1 MTAVGRQLVRE
12 YRQRI
17 TAAPAQVFPLL
28 CPVREGDWAHGWA
41 KSCTLVYSASGVAE
55 PGCVF
60 VTSHPPLPDTTWIVT
75 RHDPGTGIVEFAR
88 VSPGVEAVTLSIA
101 VQPEGN
107 GSAVAI
113 RYVITPL
120 PGTVPAGIDQRW
132 DVDDFNTDLA
142 WWEASMNHYLA
153 TGRQLL
159 PA

>member
-1 MTAVGRQLVRE
+1 VGRQLVRE

-28 CPVREGDWAHGWA
+28 CPVREGDWA
-41 KSCTLVYSASGVAE
+41 ASG
-55 PGCVF
+55 
-60 VTSHPPLPDTTWIVT
+60 H
-75 RHDPGTGIVEFAR
+75 H
-88 VSPGVEAVTLSIA
+88 
-101 VQPEGN
+101 
-107 GSAVAI
+107 
-113 RYVITPL
+113 
-120 PGTVPAGIDQRW
+120 PAGIDQRW